1 MPVLLN
7 AAVSCQDNPFLWAC
21 NLVQSHTGGG
31 ILGPLVQDVLD
42 GIVVFLIVLVAGW
55 VLRRVA
61 ITAAE
66 RAADEQ
72 VRTLTRNVLT
82 VLTWVLAV
90 VAGLVA
96 GGLDPVYI
104 FTFGGIFSLAIGLAF
119 QDLLRNVLA
128 GIFILLEKPFRIGDQ
143 VAIGDQEG
151 VVQTIALRTTA
162 LRTSDGRL
170 AVLPN
175 LTVFSSVILNSTAF
189 DQRRYSLSLAV
200 EPGAELSELVETA
213 RSVLAATPAIS
224 ADPAP
229 IFHPR
234 VDADGRRMVVV
245 RYWLDYRTHDPDT
258 VSGDLLS
265 RIWDASG
272 GKVTGRAEEPAG

>member
-143 VAIGDQEG
+143 VAVADQEG
-151 VVQTIALRTTA
+151 TVETISLRTTS
-162 LRTSDGRL
+162 LRTGDGRR
-170 AVLPN
+170 AVIPN
-175 LTVFSSVILNSTAF
+175 LMVFGSVILNSTAF

-200 EPGAELSELVETA
+200 DPGSEPAALVEAARAAIREVASVATA
-213 RSVLAATPAIS
+213 
-224 ADPAP
+224 PAP
-229 IFHPR
+229 TVQLQ
-234 VDADGRRMVVV
+234 VDADGRLRVVIT
-245 RYWLDYRTHDPDT
+245 YWLDYRSHDADG
-258 VSGDLLS
+258 VSGELLS
-265 RIWDASG
+265 RIRAESG
-272 GKVTGRAEEPAG
+272 GRRSEPGEGPG